1 MADMRRVRYHGAL
14 RGPDLAARPAP
25 GLADVSGGDVGGALG
40 GVLPGPAA
48 A

>member
-14 RGPDLAARPAP
+14 RGPDLAAGTAP
-25 GLADVSGGDVGGALG
+25 GHADVPGGDLRD
-40 GVLPGPAA
+40 VLAGPAA